1 VPPPLVE
8 PVPVAVPVPLVPVPP
23 VPVLLVP
30 EVPEPV
36 LPPFVPLLPVVVPVP
51 PPVVPVP
58 LLVLEWLLPPHPTS
72 RLKKKI
78 MEIDVARTKRR
89 REPGPME
96 SSSNFGQEW
105 LALLNIR
112 MGQ

>member
-1 VPPPLVE
+1 
-8 PVPVAVPVPLVPVPP
+8 
-23 VPVLLVP
+23 VLLVP

-36 LPPFVPLLPVVVPVP
+36 LPPFVPLLPV
-51 PPVVPVP
+51 VVPVP

-112 MGQ
+112 MGREKCVLSAWRR